1 MNKQF
6 NGNNKEEVE
15 SIISPEKLK
24 KVLDNAYDEIFVY
37 DDNYGVVYVN
47 RACERH
53 YGMKAEEIIGKTFYE
68 LEDDE
73 NWYPSILPIVY
84 KKKRRMTIEQ
94 KSYLGQT
101 LITTAVPVFDDEGNI
116 EFVVMSVRDTM
127 PDIALIRN
135 EFEKTQDDLKKKIS
149 KRLQSDEI
157 EIVSGKII
165 HKSEIM
171 KELTSFVRRVA
182 KVDSTI
188 MILGESGAGK
198 GVIAKYIHSMSKR
211 CDKSMLTL
219 NCAAI
224 PEDLLESELFGY
236 SKGAFTGADYGGKVG
251 LLELADKGTLF
262 LDEIGELSPKLQA
275 KLLHVIQDKQFI
287 PIGSKEIK
295 SIDIRIITAT
305 NRDLLELVEQKK
317 FREDLY
323 YRLNVIDIDI
333 PPLRERPEDIV
344 ALSNYFIN
352 KFNKE
357 YEHTCSISEEC
368 MNFFIKYHWPGNVR
382 QLMNAVERLVVTSIK
397 PTIEI
402 SDLPKVFFKKLD
414 SNNRYFPE
422 SYASAKESFEKELV
436 TKAFKRF
443 KTTRKVSEALKIS
456 QSKASYLKRR
466 YCPSE

>member
-1 MNKQF
+1 MDKQF
-6 NGNNKEEVE
+6 SGNNKEEVK
-15 SIISPEKLK
+15 SLISPEKLK
-24 KVLDNAYDEIFVY
+24 KILDNAYDEIFVY
-37 DDNYGVVYVN
+37 DNNYDVVYVN

-53 YGMKAEEIIGKTFYE
+53 YGMKAEAIIGKNFYE

-73 NWYPSILPIVY
+73 NWYPSVLPMVY

-101 LITTAVPVFDDEGNI
+101 LITTAVPVFDDDENI
-116 EFVVMSVRDTM
+116 EFVVMSVRDTL

-135 EFEKTQDDLKKKIS
+135 EFEKNQDNLRKKKS
-149 KRLQSDEI
+149 KKLERDEI
-157 EIVSGKII
+157 EIVSDKII
-165 HKSEIM
+165 HKSDSM
-171 KELTSFVRRVA
+171 KELISFTNRVS

-198 GVIAKYIHSMSKR
+198 GILAKYIHSMSKR
-211 CDKSMLTL
+211 CDKSILTL

-262 LDEIGELSPKLQA
+262 LDEIGELSPRLQA

-295 SIDIRIITAT
+295 SVDIRIITAT
-305 NRDLLELVEQKK
+305 NRDLLELIEQKQ

-323 YRLNVIDIDI
+323 YRLNVVEIDI
-333 PPLRERPEDIV
+333 PPLRERPDDII

-352 KFNKE
+352 KFNKK
-357 YEHTCSISEEC
+357 YERTCSISKEC
-368 MNFFIKYHWPGNVR
+368 MNFFIRYHWPGNVR

-402 SDLPKVFFKKLD
+402 NDLPKVFFRKLESD
-414 SNNRYFPE
+414 NRYFPE
-422 SYASAKESFEKELV
+422 SYASAKESFEKDLV
-436 TKAFKRF
+436 IKAFKRF